1 MWQVSLLLIFAAGY
15 LFNINGN
22 ISGILVLL
30 GIPVL
35 YFGVKKEKEKM
46 AQDSRIRIKELNNQI
61 SQLLTENE
69 ILSREIRK
77 LAQEKRTLLS
87 QMELMKERLSKL
99 QNKAASG
106 PDSEKEMIK
115 TILEKAR
122 DFEFEV

>member
-22 ISGILVLL
+22 ISGILILL
-30 GIPVL
+30 GIPAL
-35 YFGVKKEKEKM
+35 YFGVKKEKERIV
-46 AQDSRIRIKELNNQI
+46 QDSRIRINELNNQI
-61 SQLLTENE
+61 SQLLAENE

-77 LAQEKRTLLS
+77 LTQEKRTLLS

-99 QNKAASG
+99 QNKVASG
-106 PDSEKEMIK
+106 SDSEKEMIK